1 MMKQNDLNAT
11 IFGVWSGNRPLI
23 VRALGKSMTGV
34 RANTRMHFR
43 SGSVAISYLSTILL
57 KLVDEKRVKLT
68 DKLSKWLPSLPH
80 ANEISLKMLTTMRSG
95 YADYVTPELGKLIDE
110 APFRHW
116 TQRELLQ
123 MAIYKPLMNKPGAAF
138 SYAHTNMVILGM
150 VLRRITG
157 MPVSRL
163 LRQIVLKPL
172 GLHNTKASST
182 PEIQQPVLHAFTNE
196 RGKYEESTYWNP
208 SWTLATGA
216 ITTSNIYD
224 LHKSAVAI
232 GTGSLLSPRSHRLQ
246 VSRISKLGPNAHY
259 GMGVFIVNSW
269 ILQNPLFS
277 GYNAVMAYLPSKH
290 LTVAITTTLG
300 PTSSPSINYSTEL
313 WKQIAKYLAPDHAP
327 A

>member
-1 MMKQNDLNAT
+1 MMKQNDLHAV
-11 IFGVWSGNRPLI
+11 IFGVWSGRRPVV
-23 VRALGKSMTGV
+23 VRAFGQSMTGV

-43 SGSVAISYLSTILL
+43 SGSVAIPYLTTILL

-80 ANEISLKMLTTMRSG
+80 ANEINLKMLATMRSG

-110 APFRHW
+110 APFRRF

-123 MAIYKPLMNKPGAAF
+123 MAIYKPLKNKPGAAF

-150 VLRRITG
+150 ALRRITG
-157 MPVSRL
+157 MPVERL
-163 LRQIVLKPL
+163 LRQIVLEPL
-172 GLHNTKASST
+172 GLRNTKAPFT

-208 SWTLATGA
+208 SWTLASGA

-224 LHKSAVAI
+224 LYKSAVAI
-232 GTGSLLSPRSHRLQ
+232 GRGSLLSPRSHRLQ
-246 VSRISKLGPNAHY
+246 VARISKLGPNAYY
-259 GMGVFIVNSW
+259 GMGLFIVNSW

-277 GYNAVMAYLPSKH
+277 GYNAVMAYLPSKR
-290 LTVAITTTLG
+290 LTVAVTTTLG
-300 PTSSPSINYSTEL
+300 PESSPSINYSTEL
-313 WKQIAKYLAPDHAP
+313 WKEIAKYLAPGHAP